1 MVRLGRWG
9 DERAVFYQES
19 DDGLCLVDVAWSTVE

>member
-1 MVRLGRWG
+1 VEFPG
-9 DERAVFYQES
+9 DVFYQET